1 MEVGHIFPD
10 LGCGAEIVSIASA
23 RAKTPSSRTLSRQ
36 SSALRNPFASV
47 GALPPFK
54 SGMLGNPIQC
64 RIVFDLRTIAAG
76 LNERKIPTVLGLR

>member
-1 MEVGHIFPD
+1 MPWSPLNRSGRYERENPEVH
-10 LGCGAEIVSIASA
+10 
-23 RAKTPSSRTLSRQ
+23 RH
-36 SSALRNPFASV
+36 V

-76 LNERKIPTVLGLR
+76 LNEKIPTVLGLR